1 MKKLQKPRGVTMP
14 KFPSD
19 RRTRVA
25 LAPALL
31 LLFALSGPLHAQSQP
46 PVPGNP
52 DVVTADDEFSKQLR
66 DLKKSFA
73 DVGKQID
80 DSTKAIDRI
89 KNPEEGRK
97 SIEELREHVG
107 KLLGAVADNGDV
119 SRLGALALSRADEKL
134 KSLQQD
140 TRFKPDEKQFLID
153 KWRELRGSTETAIRD
168 LDGARKDFAEL
179 LRTLQTNED
188 YIDELMQI
196 REHEKAL
203 QVIHQLSD
211 GIRDASV
218 KLQKLLGGI
227 KPPGA

>member
-1 MKKLQKPRGVTMP
+1 MP
-14 KFPSD
+14 KFASD
-19 RRTRVA
+19 CRTSVA

-31 LLFALSGPLHAQSQP
+31 LVFALSGPVHAQSQAP
-46 PVPGNP
+46 APGSP
-52 DVVTADDEFSKQLR
+52 EVTTADDEFSKQLR
-66 DLKKSFA
+66 ELKKSFA

-80 DSTKAIDRI
+80 DSTQAIDRI

-119 SRLGALALSRADEKL
+119 SRLGALALARADEKL

-140 TRFKPDEKQFLID
+140 TRFKPDERQFLVD
-153 KWRELRGSTETAIRD
+153 KWRELRGSTETAIRE
-168 LDGARKDFAEL
+168 LDGARKDFSEL

-211 GIRDASV
+211 GIRDASI

>member
-1 MKKLQKPRGVTMP
+1 MFDL
-14 KFPSD
+14 SH
-19 RRTRVA
+19 RTRA
-25 LAPALL
+25 LTFAAPAFLV
-31 LLFALSGPLHAQSQP
+31 LSAAPLAAQ
-46 PVPGNP
+46 PVPDHKPG
-52 DVVTADDEFSKQLR
+52 VATADDEFTRRLG

-73 DVGKQID
+73 DIGKRIEDSAQSID
-80 DSTKAIDRI
+80 KM

-107 KLLGAVADNGDV
+107 KLLGAVADNGEV
-119 SRLGALALSRADEKL
+119 SRLGTAALARADDKL
-134 KSLQQD
+134 KGLMAEG
-140 TRFKPDEKQFLID
+140 RFKPDEKQFLID
-153 KWRELRGSTETAIRD
+153 KWKELRVSTESAIKE
-168 LDGARKDFAEL
+168 LDGARKDFSEL

-203 QVIHQLSD
+203 QVIHQLTD

-218 KLQKLLGGI
+218 KLRKLLGAI

>member
-1 MKKLQKPRGVTMP
+1 MQNASIDPRA
-14 KFPSD
+14 
-19 RRTRVA
+19 RLRA
-25 LAPALL
+25 LAFAPALL
-31 LLFALSGPLHAQSQP
+31 LLALSGPLRAESATQVP
-46 PVPGNP
+46 PQGAP

-80 DSTKAIDRI
+80 DSTQAIDRI
-89 KNPEEGRK
+89 KSPEEGRK
-97 SIEELREHVG
+97 NIEELREHVG
-107 KLLGAVADNGDV
+107 KLLGAVADNGEV
-119 SRLGALALSRADEKL
+119 AKLGAAALARAEEKL

-140 TRFKPDEKQFLID
+140 TRFKPDERQFLID
-153 KWRELRGSTETAIRD
+153 KWRELRASTETAIGE
-168 LDGARKDFAEL
+168 LNGARKDFAEL

-203 QVIHQLSD
+203 QVIHQLTD